1 MQIMLH
7 AMQLIIIL
15 WKCMYVYETLLGVI
29 WRGGSEEAQYY
40 SPLYL
45 SVEKNSR
52 ETKWQIRSNL
62 LEQNACEVYKW
73 AGEKHHPLKTYWD
86 IVL

>member
-29 WRGGSEEAQYY
+29 WRGGSEEPQYY

-52 ETKWQIRSNL
+52 ETK
-62 LEQNACEVYKW
+62 
-73 AGEKHHPLKTYWD
+73 
-86 IVL
+86 

>member
-15 WKCMYVYETLLGVI
+15 WICMYVYETLLGVI
-29 WRGGSEEAQYY
+29 WAGGAEEPQYY

-45 SVEKNSR
+45 SIEKEFS
-52 ETKWQIRSNL
+52 ESQSDG
-62 LEQNACEVYKW
+62 QEVIY
-73 AGEKHHPLKTYWD
+73 
-86 IVL
+86 